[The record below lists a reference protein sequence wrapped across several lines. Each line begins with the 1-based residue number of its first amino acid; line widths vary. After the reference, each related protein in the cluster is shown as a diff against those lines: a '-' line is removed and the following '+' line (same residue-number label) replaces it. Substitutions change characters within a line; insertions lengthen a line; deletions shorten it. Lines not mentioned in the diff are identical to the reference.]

1 VRYLSLSEVLQIH
14 RHLIE
19 SFGGASGIRDLGAL
33 KSAVAQ
39 PRAMFGGKDLYP
51 TATEKAASLCFSIV
65 RNHAFLDG
73 NKRVGHAAM
82 EVFLYLNGCE
92 IDASIDEQEKIILA
106 VAAGELDRVG
116 FTAWVNQNTI
126 TLRK

>member
-1 VRYLSLSEVLQIH
+1 MRYLSLSEVLQIH
-14 RHLIE
+14 RRLIE

-39 PRAMFGGKDLYP
+39 PRATFGGKDLYP
-51 TATEKAASLCFSIV
+51 TATKKAGSLCFSIV
-65 RNHAFLDG
+65 RNHAFVDG

-82 EVFLYLNGCE
+82 EVLLYLNGYE

-106 VAAGELDRVG
+106 VAAGELDRLG
-116 FTAWVNQNTI
+116 FTAWVNRNTI